1 MRLHQQECQFDGDAW
16 HRIEH
21 LINPNSLPNKSA
33 LSHSAVIVRDS
44 PTVDDLVKL
53 CATHDT
59 LADFP
64 PSTTAHNLFCGLPPV
79 AIIHSLISI
88 FRNPRQHRNLI
99 TSQLLLSLP
108 LSLSLCQ
115 AQYDDKA
122 GKKSLNCPD
131 HSPRVLIL
139 PFAGCAMAATIPS
152 RWPCE

>member
-99 TSQLLLSLP
+99 TSQLLLSL
-108 LSLSLCQ
+108 SLSHSVRLSTMTRLE
-115 AQYDDKA
+115 
-122 GKKSLNCPD
+122 KKFKLPRSFASCINSSVCWLRNGSH
-131 HSPRVLIL
+131 HSVPLAL
-139 PFAGCAMAATIPS
+139 
-152 RWPCE
+152 